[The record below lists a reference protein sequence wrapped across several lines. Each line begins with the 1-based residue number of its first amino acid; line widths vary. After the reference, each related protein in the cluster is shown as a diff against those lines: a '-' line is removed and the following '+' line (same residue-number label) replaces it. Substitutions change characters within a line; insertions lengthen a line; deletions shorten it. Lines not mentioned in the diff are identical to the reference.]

1 MELRQLRYVVLT
13 AQEGSFSRAAAELH
27 LAQPSLS
34 TAIAQLE
41 SELGIR
47 IFERSSRGVTPTAAG
62 AYVVRQAARVLRSV
76 DELRDTAR
84 SMASGAQGAVSFG
97 IVPVLAWQV
106 APAIMREFIHLWPHA
121 EVALREANASD
132 VIDLVLAGDLDVG
145 LVATTSSA
153 HLRDLH
159 RGKLVVE
166 AMGSVELIAA
176 LPRRYADSPDPIC
189 LEAFAHEAIT
199 IPPQSTRTFGL
210 RSGMLAAFDQAGLPT
225 PQVRDVP
232 SLFEA
237 IPLAMAGLA
246 VAIIPEAMRPA
257 IQSPD
262 LVLRHI
268 VDGPAPLDV
277 SLLRR
282 AGHATPTIGHF
293 IEVAGAILR
302 PDDPAPQR
310 TTPDQP
316 QLSGMT

>member
-145 LVATTSSA
+145 DVEDALAVA
-153 HLRDLH
+153 
-159 RGKLVVE
+159 E
-166 AMGSVELIAA
+166 A

-310 TTPDQP
+310 TTSRPTPDQP